1 MTDQLTHEAT
11 QLLERL
17 ISIPRTSRNEK
28 EAADMLQDCMTGE
41 YGLQV
46 ERTGNNLFATAP
58 GLSSSRPTL
67 LLNAH
72 IDTVKPVSAWQRD
85 PFSPQWEGDRLYGLG
100 SNDDG
105 ASLVSLLQ
113 VFRRLSGEA
122 LPYNLLFLASA
133 EEEVSGRDGM
143 ERMVGLLPHV
153 DVALVGEPTG
163 MQPAIAEK
171 GLMVLDI
178 TAHGKAGHAARDEG
192 DNAIYHA
199 LDDMQWFRTKE
210 WERVSPLL
218 GKVKTTVTIVNSG
231 TQHNVIPD
239 QCTFTVDVRSN
250 ELYSNQELFQLI
262 CQELWLLEHVSV
274 THPQKPSLSSKMPC
288 IT

>member
-85 PFSPQWEGDRLYGLG
+85 PFSPQWEGGRLYGL
-100 SNDDG
+100 
-105 ASLVSLLQ
+105 Q
-113 VFRRLSGEA
+113 
-122 LPYNLLFLASA
+122 
-133 EEEVSGRDGM
+133 
-143 ERMVGLLPHV
+143 
-153 DVALVGEPTG
+153 
-163 MQPAIAEK
+163 Q
-171 GLMVLDI
+171 
-178 TAHGKAGHAARDEG
+178 
-192 DNAIYHA
+192 
-199 LDDMQWFRTKE
+199 
-210 WERVSPLL
+210 
-218 GKVKTTVTIVNSG
+218 
-231 TQHNVIPD
+231 
-239 QCTFTVDVRSN
+239 
-250 ELYSNQELFQLI
+250 
-262 CQELWLLEHVSV
+262 
-274 THPQKPSLSSKMPC
+274 
-288 IT
+288 